1 MSKQSESKEKQ
12 GFRKDSPCC
21 KNCDFFT
28 FKTEKRLMS
37 YFGNEQYTKIS
48 NFRCSIGNFKVGKS
62 NYCNNHKFKESPI
75 IDFTATPKRVNANQ
89 I

>member
-1 MSKQSESKEKQ
+1 MSKQSEAKEKQ
-12 GFRKDSPCC
+12 GFRKYSPCC

-28 FKTEKRLMS
+28 FKRENVKS
-37 YFGNEQYTKIS
+37 KYGNYEFTKES
-48 NFRCSIGNFKVGKS
+48 DLRCAIGNFKVGKS

-75 IDFTATPKRVNANQ
+75 IDFTATPKRVNSNQ